1 MSKKPEEIPEEE
13 FDEEM
18 EEMDED
24 GQDGFDLVDALG
36 QMLCTEDG
44 ETLATVMSAMKDSTE
59 KIATQLELQN
69 KILVKI
75 FGALKPS

>member
-1 MSKKPEEIPEEE
+1 MSKKPDEIPEDE
-13 FDEEM
+13 FDEEI
-18 EEMDED
+18 EEED

-44 ETLATVMSAMKDSTE
+44 ETMASVMSAMKDSTE

-75 FGALKPS
+75 FGALKPT

>member
-1 MSKKPEEIPEEE
+1 MSKKPEEIPEDE
-13 FDEEM
+13 FD

-44 ETLATVMSAMKDSTE
+44 ETLASVMSAMKDSTE